1 MLIPSSFLLGHTAL
15 LLPPKRLR
23 FHSCHSHKRRTSPCQ
38 HRCRHG
44 RLSFGSESTL
54 SPQKGGGWLR
64 RKGPI
69 SSRGRCLPIC
79 SRGVGPITWWRAGRL
94 PGRWHPRRGR
104 RGGRRLWLR
113 RWRSP
118 GRLRPLTR
126 KRGTPKGGSPH
137 PGSLV
142 GAGVAEVPDHIF
154 IDGPG
159 HRAPQYVTA
168 KANLLE
174 GVLGLLLLL
183 WRVGLPLVWV
193 PFEALAAVSLFHVRR
208 RGVAA
213 HPQDVV

>member
-1 MLIPSSFLLGHTAL
+1 MA
-15 LLPPKRLR
+15 
-23 FHSCHSHKRRTSPCQ
+23 
-38 HRCRHG
+38 
-44 RLSFGSESTL
+44 SEVAKS
-54 SPQKGGGWLR
+54 R
-64 RKGPI
+64 PI
-69 SSRGRCLPIC
+69 
-79 SRGVGPITWWRAGRL
+79 AA
-94 PGRWHPRRGR
+94 
-104 RGGRRLWLR
+104 
-113 RWRSP
+113 
-118 GRLRPLTR
+118 R
-126 KRGTPKGGSPH
+126 KRGTPEGGSPH

-142 GAGVAEVPDHIF
+142 GAGVAEVPDHIV

-213 HPQDVV
+213 HPQDVVGTFSRADELLHLVVGHRLRRTCLRHGFGTRRVASNYE